1 MRFILASGGTGGHL
15 FPAVSLA
22 KTLRARGHDV
32 LLVTDTRGKSF
43 PGLDQDIPL
52 AVLPLGCY
60 RSGVLQ
66 KLFLAVS
73 LIWAFF
79 QTFWIVLRHRPD
91 AIIGFGGFPSTPSM
105 VVGWLLRTPL
115 IGYDLN
121 AYIGR
126 VNRFF
131 APWVRCIATSFPHCY
146 GIQEAYQSK
155 LKYVGGIVRP
165 DMKPKPYK
173 VWTAKDKIN
182 VVVIGGSQG
191 ALSFNTLIPEAMKG
205 LPAAVKK
212 RLHITQQS
220 KSPELQDVYTNMG
233 IVVEVHPFLT
243 NMGKLLQGAHL
254 VICRA
259 GGSTVAELMAMGRPA
274 ILIPYPH
281 AMDDHQYYNAKNLE
295 ELGAGWI
302 VREGPDC
309 IKELQSHLHRLLTHG
324 EVLKEAAG
332 QLKKIQGIQAVD
344 NLADFLE
351 QQLNTKGLS

>member
-22 KTLRARGHDV
+22 KALRARGHDV
-32 LLVTDTRGKSF
+32 LLITDTRGQSF

-52 AVLPLGCY
+52 AVLPLGRY
-60 RSGVLQ
+60 SSGVLQ
-66 KLFLAVS
+66 KASLAFS
-73 LIWAFF
+73 LIWAFL
-79 QTFWIVLRHRPD
+79 QTFWIVLKHRPD

-105 VVGWLLRTPL
+105 VVGWLLRKPL
-115 IGYDLN
+115 IVYDLN

-131 APWVRCIATSFPHCY
+131 APRVKCIATSFPQCY
-146 GIQEAYQSK
+146 GIKDKYQSK
-155 LKYVGGIVRP
+155 LQYVGGIVRP
-165 DMKPKPYK
+165 EMQPKPYK
-173 VWTAKDKIN
+173 IWTAKGPIN
-182 VVVIGGSQG
+182 VVIIGGSQG
-191 ALSFNTLIPEAMKG
+191 ALSFNTIIPEAMNA
-205 LPAAVKK
+205 LPAAIKK
-212 RLHITQQS
+212 QLQVTQQS
-220 KSPELQDVYTNMG
+220 KAPELQDLYKNMG
-233 IVVEVHPFLT
+233 ITAEIHPFLI
-243 NMGKLLQGAHL
+243 NMNKLLQGAHL

-302 VREGPDC
+302 VREGPEC
-309 IKELQSHLHRLLTHG
+309 IKELQTHLHRLLTHG

-344 NLADFLE
+344 NLANLIE
-351 QQLNTKGLS
+351 QQLNKKVTL

>member
-32 LLVTDTRGKSF
+32 LLITDTRGKSF
-43 PGLDQDIPL
+43 PGLDPNIPL
-52 AVLPLGCY
+52 AVLPLGRY
-60 RSGVLQ
+60 RSGLLQ
-66 KLFLAVS
+66 KMFLAFS
-73 LIWAFF
+73 LIWAFL
-79 QTFWIVLRHRPD
+79 QTLWIVLWHKPD

-105 VVGWLLRTPL
+105 VVGWLLRKPL
-115 IGYDLN
+115 IVYDLN

-131 APWVRCIATSFPHCY
+131 APWVKCIATSFPRCY
-146 GIQEAYQSK
+146 GIQDKYKSK
-155 LKYVGGIVRP
+155 LQYVGGIVRP
-165 DMKPKPYK
+165 EMQSKPYRSWGEK
-173 VWTAKDKIN
+173 GKIN
-182 VVVIGGSQG
+182 IVVIGGSQG
-191 ALSFNTLIPEAMKG
+191 ALSFNTLIPEAMNA

-220 KSPELQDVYTNMG
+220 KTPELEDIYGNMG
-233 IVVEVHPFLT
+233 ITAEIYPFLT
-243 NMGKLLQGAHL
+243 NMSKLLQEAHL

-274 ILIPYPH
+274 ILLPYPH

-309 IKELQSHLHRLLTHG
+309 IKELQTHLHRLLTHG

-344 NLADFLE
+344 NLANLIE
-351 QQLNTKGLS
+351 QKLNKGDTL